1 MHTHES
7 ERHENLTAT
16 GGGEDAN
23 IATYE
28 CPSYGIHAMIISVH
42 GFRPVKLVS
51 AKNYEIRLNNKLERP
66 PPWMTPRTVM
76 ECKCCIGAYNPSF
89 SQTLNA
95 LSAFLQHCDRS
106 VSHCFQQ
113 LND

>member
-1 MHTHES
+1 MCILTHTHKS
-7 ERHENLTAT
+7 ERHENLNTLTT

-28 CPSYGIHAMIISVH
+28 CLSYGIHAMIISVH

-76 ECKCCIGAYNPSF
+76 ECNVVLEHINLHFPR
-89 SQTLNA
+89 
-95 LSAFLQHCDRS
+95 H
-106 VSHCFQQ
+106 
-113 LND
+113 